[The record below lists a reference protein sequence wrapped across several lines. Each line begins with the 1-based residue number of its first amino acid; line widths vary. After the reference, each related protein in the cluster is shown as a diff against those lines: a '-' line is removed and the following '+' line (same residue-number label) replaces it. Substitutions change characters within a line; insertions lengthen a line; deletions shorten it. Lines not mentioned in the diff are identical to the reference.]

1 MYHNLKQILGLNLN
15 GRLKG
20 TGQHCGLVSILET
33 GFYKGLSVSISVLD
47 GKKVLYLQVYGM
59 GLSNPGH
66 T

>member
-1 MYHNLKQILGLNLN
+1 MVDLRVPADIA
-15 GRLKG
+15 
-20 TGQHCGLVSILET
+20 VWFLET